1 MQRTH
6 SLALALSLAI
16 GVSLAAPLPTLAGQT
31 QVASLGQLQSALTNA
46 PTELASFNVLK
57 NGLHAKRITF
67 FDAGPLEQSNATA
80 LDQLLADHT
89 TDVTTVRAALR
100 DSDVL
105 GGDPSIPGNPPT
117 SMERYLKDN
126 GLSVDR
132 FVAVHVTT
140 DGNVDLFYK

>member
-1 MQRTH
+1 MHRTN
-6 SLALALSLAI
+6 SLALALLLAI
-16 GVSLAAPLPTLAGQT
+16 GATLAATLPTLAGQT
-31 QVASLGQLQSALTNA
+31 QVASFGELQSALANA

-57 NGLHAKRITF
+57 NGLQAERITF
-67 FDAGPLEQSNATA
+67 VDAGPLAQSNATA

-89 TDVTTVRAALR
+89 TDVTTVRAALGE
-100 DSDVL
+100 SDVL

-126 GLSVDR
+126 GLGIDR
-132 FVAVHVTT
+132 FVAVRVTT